1 MWEPLFVR
9 RIMRVAGSA
18 CVAVSGARI
27 AVAAVGRN
35 VRRRSIAGAAT
46 IIGLCGMQVLLLSVA
61 LLSRGAEITGKNSDS
76 NEGSPL
82 LFSLAELT
90 EEDDDEE
97 SDLPQ
102 DGMAPAAKLLLQG
115 GSTVSE
121 PSASVPI
128 RAWAAC
134 GIAYSR
140 PPPRVDPCPRAGPE
154 PGRVKRHLPLRA
166 S

>member
-1 MWEPLFVR
+1 MREPLFVR

-18 CVAVSGARI
+18 CVALSGARS
-27 AVAAVGRN
+27 AVGAAAKS
-35 VRRRSIAGAAT
+35 VRRRSIAGAAA
-46 IIGLCGMQVLLLSVA
+46 IMGLCGMQVLLLSVV
-61 LLSRGAEITGKNSDS
+61 LLSRGTELFGKNSDS

-97 SDLPQ
+97 PDLPQ
-102 DGMAPAAKLLLQG
+102 DGMVPAAKALLQG
-115 GSTVSE
+115 GSTLSE
-121 PSASVPI
+121 RSLSVPI

-140 PPPRVDPCPRAGPE
+140 PPPRVDPCARRALN
-154 PGRVKRHLPLRA
+154 RDA
-166 S
+166 